1 MAGTIFMRIKLI
13 LLDLE
18 TYLFRDNKNQGNT
31 GFAKKSLNVYP
42 AANIKHEWMRP
53 DSRSHWSSTLDN
65 ISHGWLE
72 WRGKV
77 LLCCDAR
84 VLAQAGQP
92 PWWPGWPIRH
102 RDVTGRGVQCS
113 VFSVVVTLV
122 NISTPGPGPSIVWS
136 TCQHVTQVTTS
147 LCPLARLP
155 GAVACS
161 LLCAA
166 AVLPGLY

>member
-1 MAGTIFMRIKLI
+1 MNEW
-13 LLDLE
+13 DL
-18 TYLFRDNKNQGNT
+18 THCRYCLWF
-31 GFAKKSLNVYP
+31 
-42 AANIKHEWMRP
+42 
-53 DSRSHWSSTLDN
+53 STLDN

-84 VLAQAGQP
+84 VLALARQP

-113 VFSVVVTLV
+113 VFSVVVVTLV

-136 TCQHVTQVTTS
+136 TCQHVTQPRSPPASVLWPGCQVQWPAACCVPPLSFLASIKMLQISFMIHSAVRMSGKSCAGQRPSETS
-147 LCPLARLP
+147 GGKNLGR
-155 GAVACS
+155 
-161 LLCAA
+161 
-166 AVLPGLY
+166 